1 MGRDNKVGLDYF
13 DLDCHMDDKIKLI
26 EAEYG
31 LKGFAIV
38 VKLFQSIYSEF
49 GYYREWTPD
58 ISLLWA
64 AQLGGSHSG
73 VTGSVGSVSN
83 EGSLSGFPKNLIN
96 DVVSASIRRGIFSEE
111 LFQKYHILTSHGIQ
125 KRYLSATSKREKVK
139 LKKEYLLISVPPNRS
154 NVVIDSVFDGI
165 NVVSGVRNIQSIK
178 DKSIKDKSIK
188 DKSIKDKNT
197 LNTSCAEPEEP
208 PHAPPVISL
217 ILNDKTM
224 HDVYESDIDG
234 WKELYPAVD
243 VIQELKK
250 MKGWLDSNPTKRK
263 TKRGINRF
271 INSWLARTQ
280 DSGGSRK
287 GQCAEYKSQTGQMLE
302 NHYSMVSE
310 WAKKKK
316 MEEKQNEG

>member
-1 MGRDNKVGLDYF
+1 MGRQREVSLPYF
-13 DLDCHMDDKIKLI
+13 ELDCHMDDKIELI

-38 VKLFQSIYSEF
+38 IKLYQRIYGGEF
-49 GYYREWTPD
+49 GYYCEFTPD
-58 ISLLWA
+58 IALLLA
-64 AQLGGSHSG
+64 ARFCGSSGGASG
-73 VTGSVGSVSN
+73 RVGIASD
-83 EGSLSGFPKNLIN
+83 EGSLPGFPNNLIT
-96 DVVSASIRRGIFSEE
+96 DVVAASIRRNIFSER
-111 LFQKYHILTSHGIQ
+111 LFKEYSILTSTGIQ
-125 KRYLSATSKREKVK
+125 KQYLKATAKREFVE
-139 LKKEYLLISVPPNRS
+139 LKKEYLLISVPENRK
-154 NVVIDSVFDGI
+154 NVTVKSI
-165 NVVSGVRNIQSIK
+165 SGEEKSISGGRNQQSKSKSIE
-178 DKSIKDKSIK
+178 DKSIEDKSI
-188 DKSIKDKNT
+188 
-197 LNTSCAEPEEP
+197 LNTFCAEPDEP

-224 HDVYESDIDG
+224 HDVYQSDIDG

-243 VIQELKK
+243 IIQELKK

-263 TKRGINRF
+263 TKHGINRF

-302 NHYSMVSE
+302 SHYSMVSE

-316 MEEKQNEG
+316 MEEERNEG